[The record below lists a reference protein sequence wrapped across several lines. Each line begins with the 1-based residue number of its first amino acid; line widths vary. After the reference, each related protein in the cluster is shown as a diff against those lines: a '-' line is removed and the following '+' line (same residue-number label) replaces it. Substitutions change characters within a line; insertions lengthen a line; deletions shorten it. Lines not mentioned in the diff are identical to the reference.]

1 MQQLNFHLTVHNPY
15 RPVTGLLVDIKTRCS
30 LKDPDRLLPG
40 IEELLE
46 RTFLTDACLLY
57 APSQIALAAILH
69 AASKIQ
75 ENLDSYV
82 TETLFGRPSIDIL
95 PNIIEAVRKI
105 RSLVR
110 SIENP
115 PREMVRQLEKKLE
128 KCRNQENN
136 PDSEIYKQRMQDMLD
151 EEDERSSETYARL
164 AREQANDEER
174 LLGISKVL
182 SPSAS

>member
-1 MQQLNFHLTVHNPY
+1 MFLHFVPQ
-15 RPVTGLLVDIKTRCS
+15 TRCS

-82 TETLFGRPSIDIL
+82 TETLFGRPSSDIL
-95 PNIIEAVRKI
+95 PNIIEAVR
-105 RSLVR
+105 
-110 SIENP
+110 
-115 PREMVRQLEKKLE
+115 
-128 KCRNQENN
+128 
-136 PDSEIYKQRMQDMLD
+136 SELIYFNCCKG
-151 EEDERSSETYARL
+151 S
-164 AREQANDEER
+164 
-174 LLGISKVL
+174 
-182 SPSAS
+182 